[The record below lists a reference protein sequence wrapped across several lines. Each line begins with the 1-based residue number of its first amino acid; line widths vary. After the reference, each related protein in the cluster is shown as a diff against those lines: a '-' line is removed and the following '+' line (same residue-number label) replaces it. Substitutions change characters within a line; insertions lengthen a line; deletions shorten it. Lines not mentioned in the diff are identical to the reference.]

1 MAKMI
6 DVEPLI
12 IAVESAYRLA
22 SSYGLEGTAEGLQ
35 IALKQIKLQPV
46 WDLERLKEVLKDGS
60 ETD

>member
-46 WDLERLKEVLKDGS
+46 WDLERLKEALKDGKGI
-60 ETD
+60 

>member
-1 MAKMI
+1 MI

-46 WDLERLKEVLKDGS
+46 WDLERLKEALKDGN
-60 ETD
+60 

>member
-22 SSYGLEGTAEGLQ
+22 SSYGLEGTAEE
-35 IALKQIKLQPV
+35 ALKYGKG
-46 WDLERLKEVLKDGS
+46 D
-60 ETD
+60 

>member
-22 SSYGLEGTAEGLQ
+22 SSYGLGGLRRGC
-35 IALKQIKLQPV
+35 K
-46 WDLERLKEVLKDGS
+46 
-60 ETD
+60 

>member
-22 SSYGLEGTAEGLQ
+22 SSYGLEGTAEGLDR
-35 IALKQIKLQPV
+35 KST
-46 WDLERLKEVLKDGS
+46 RLNS
-60 ETD
+60 SHWW